1 MPRDVSSG
9 LRLFIR
15 SVKLFLRSF
24 LPLLLGLL
32 ASCTVYDKVF
42 HPYRL
47 PTPDMT
53 AEAKAKFRASE
64 KARHKGTVLKTEE
77 ISTNATDTDA
87 AGGSPAKTDNK
98 LTYKELPA
106 GTRVKYDKELLLKK
120 PKLKRR
126 RYHHYDTRPLTPRKA
141 SRENRRLRHHSKG
154 KGTDSTR
161 QPAEAPNTTPPS
173 EGAPPR
179 QAVPTPPDAA
189 PAPKSPKVK
198 AIKEPK
204 VKEPKAK
211 KSKVPVP
218 KPDPTQE
225 RPDK

>member
-1 MPRDVSSG
+1 MLS
-9 LRLFIR
+9 
-15 SVKLFLRSF
+15 
-24 LPLLLGLL
+24 LL
-32 ASCTVYDKVF
+32 ASCTVYDTIF

-53 AEAKAKFRASE
+53 AEARAKFRAAE

-77 ISTNATDTDA
+77 ISTNATDPTAPGNDA
-87 AGGSPAKTDNK
+87 KPDNK

-106 GTRVKYDKELLLKK
+106 GTKVKYDRELLLKK

-126 RYHHYDTRPLTPRKA
+126 RFHHYDTRPLTPRKA

-154 KGTDSTR
+154 KGADPAR
-161 QPAEAPNTTPPS
+161 KPAEAPAT
-173 EGAPPR
+173 APPDEGVPNPK
-179 QAVPTPPDAA
+179 ATPTPPEAA
-189 PAPKSPKVK
+189 PEPKAPKAAKVK
-198 AIKEPK
+198 EVKESK
-204 VKEPKAK
+204 GKEPKAK

-225 RPDK
+225 RPGS

>member
-1 MPRDVSSG
+1 M
-9 LRLFIR
+9 
-15 SVKLFLRSF
+15 KLFLRSF
-24 LPLLLGLL
+24 LPLLLSLL
-32 ASCTVYDKVF
+32 ASCTVYDTIF

-53 AEAKAKFRASE
+53 AEAKAKYRAAE

-77 ISTNATDTDA
+77 ISTNATDPAA
-87 AGGSPAKTDNK
+87 AGGSTAKADNK

-106 GTRVKYDKELLLKK
+106 GTRVKYDRELLLKK

-126 RYHHYDTRPLTPRKA
+126 RLHHYDTRPLTPRKA

-154 KGTDSTR
+154 QGADPGRK
-161 QPAEAPNTTPPS
+161 PAEAPNTAPPD
-173 EGAPPR
+173 EGAPNPN
-179 QAVPTPPDAA
+179 APTPLKAA
-189 PAPKSPKVK
+189 PEPKAPKAAKVPEV
-198 AIKEPK
+198 KEPK
-204 VKEPKAK
+204 EKEPKAK

-225 RPDK
+225 RPGY

>member
-1 MPRDVSSG
+1 MLS
-9 LRLFIR
+9 
-15 SVKLFLRSF
+15 
-24 LPLLLGLL
+24 LL

-53 AEAKAKFRASE
+53 AEARAKYRAAE

-77 ISTNATDTDA
+77 ISPNATDPA
-87 AGGSPAKTDNK
+87 APGGSTAKPDNK

-106 GTRVKYDKELLLKK
+106 GTKVKYDRELLLKK

-126 RYHHYDTRPLTPRKA
+126 RFHHYDTRPLTPRKA

-154 KGTDSTR
+154 KGAD
-161 QPAEAPNTTPPS
+161 PARKPTEAPAA
-173 EGAPPR
+173 APPDEGVPNPK
-179 QAVPTPPDAA
+179 AAPTPPEAA
-189 PAPKSPKVK
+189 P
-198 AIKEPK
+198 EPK
-204 VKEPKAK
+204 VPKAVKVKEVKESRGKESKAK

-225 RPDK
+225 RPGY

>member
-1 MPRDVSSG
+1 M
-9 LRLFIR
+9 
-15 SVKLFLRSF
+15 
-24 LPLLLGLL
+24 LGLL

-53 AEAKAKFRASE
+53 AEAKAKFRAAE

-77 ISTNATDTDA
+77 ISTNATDPA
-87 AGGSPAKTDNK
+87 APGGSTAKTDNK

-106 GTRVKYDKELLLKK
+106 STKVKYDKELLLKK

-126 RYHHYDTRPLTPRKA
+126 RFHHYDTRPLTPRKA
-141 SRENRRLRHHSKG
+141 SRENRRLRHHPKG
-154 KGTDSTR
+154 KGAD
-161 QPAEAPNTTPPS
+161 PARKPT
-173 EGAPPR
+173 GAPDTAPPDEGVPNPK
-179 QAVPTPPDAA
+179 AAPTPPQTA
-189 PAPKSPKVK
+189 PEVK
-198 AIKEPK
+198 AAKTKEPK

-225 RPDK
+225 RPGY